1 MERLVLVRK
10 EGDIILDGNKSVKDR
25 LGKATSVATWEEA
38 TWQAE
43 KAEVTVT
50 WQIDNKAITVVNFA
64 TNVNEGTAVVLLSP
78 PEGPLLRL
86 VPLVSAYIVAMVD
99 EWVI

>member
-10 EGDIILDGNKSVKDR
+10 EGDSILDDNKSVKDR

-43 KAEVTVT
+43 KAEVTR
-50 WQIDNKAITVVNFA
+50 QIDNKAITVATFA
-64 TNVNEGTAVVLLSP
+64 TNVNEGIAVVLLSP